1 MFGDEHLGRA
11 VALRRE
17 FRGLTQLALARAI
30 GVNKTTMNGY
40 ERGSR
45 GMDSS
50 TLEKISSVLECQPI
64 EIWEDGFKI
73 FRYNHLREQAERMG
87 VSVKD
92 LIDRLYPQ
100 TSLDQVREAFHAM
113 DGKVWELIAS
123 FVNLLKSDQGYGS
136 QSGVPH
142 WGVVVPLKVNGKR
155 ERAVR
160 FRKGKKKS
168 RPKPKSRS
176 SED

>member
-17 FRGLTQLALARAI
+17 FRRMTQLALARAI

-40 ERGSR
+40 ETGSR
-45 GMDSS
+45 GMDTP
-50 TLEKISSVLECQPI
+50 TLEKISSALECQPI

-73 FRYNHLREQAERMG
+73 FRYNHLREQAEKMG
-87 VSVKD
+87 IKVEE
-92 LIDRLYPQ
+92 LINRLYPQ
-100 TSLDQVREAFHAM
+100 GSLDQVREAYAAA
-113 DGKVWELIAS
+113 DEKVWEFVASLAS
-123 FVNLLKSDQGYGS
+123 FLKPDREYESQG
-136 QSGVPH
+136 GVPR
-142 WGVVVPLKVNGKR
+142 WGVVVPLKTNGKR

-168 RPKPKSRS
+168 RPKSRS